1 MKPNISILLPVLV
14 LAVSLLAQ
22 DTRSSSDRSVDAAK
36 AAVLARE
43 EQYQQAFKK
52 GDWDAVARIW
62 DDDLVYVSELGESR
76 AKPDLL
82 ANLRGGTA
90 AAAASGSTAAAANT
104 HQIPG
109 QDWTDKQHFYTLDH
123 TQLQVHIF
131 GDTAVLTAYS
141 TSRIN
146 DRGRWTTGPRRLTR
160 VWSRK
165 PDGTWD
171 QVVRIPT
178 LIEK

>member
-1 MKPNISILLPVLV
+1 MRAAICLPLIAL
-14 LAVSLLAQ
+14 LAVSVIAQ
-22 DTRSSSDRSVDAAK
+22 EAIKDKDESVAATK
-36 AAVLARE
+36 RAVLARE
-43 EQYQQAFKK
+43 EEYQQAFKK
-52 GDWDAVARIW
+52 GDWDAIAAIW

-76 AKPDLL
+76 SKPELL
-82 ANLRGGTA
+82 ANLKGGTVAASAPGSVA
-90 AAAASGSTAAAANT
+90 AAAQTK
-104 HQIPG
+104 QLPG
-109 QDWTDKQHFYTLDH
+109 QDWSNKQHFYKLDH
-123 TQLQVHIF
+123 TQLEVHVF

-160 VWSRK
+160 VWSRQ

-178 LIEK
+178 LIVK